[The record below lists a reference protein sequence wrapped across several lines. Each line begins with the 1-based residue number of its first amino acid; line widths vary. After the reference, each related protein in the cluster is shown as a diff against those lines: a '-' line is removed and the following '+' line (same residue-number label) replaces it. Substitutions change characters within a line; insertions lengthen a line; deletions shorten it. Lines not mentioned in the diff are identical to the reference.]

1 MYSSF
6 HLSISVLVSDLRSI
20 CLPRL
25 FTFVRAFIRVCT
37 FSQETVTL
45 YYNLIYTTFTLSRLM
60 DRAVKRNYASSV
72 TRVRVNHQIIS
83 ARIIWKQTASDFVVV
98 ENRILSLAI
107 NSGHIFFF

>member
-25 FTFVRAFIRVCT
+25 FTFVRAFIRACT

-72 TRVRVNHQIIS
+72 THVRVNHQIIRV
-83 ARIIWKQTASDFVVV
+83 RIIWKHWTASDFVAV
-98 ENRILSLAI
+98 ENQM
-107 NSGHIFFF
+107 